1 MSILSFSIEH
11 LMDSAVTPTLTFNV
25 INNQMIGIIIPLL
38 MLFITLIMFAL
49 DFGVI
54 GVGTSFSV
62 AIILFWMIGFIPR
75 SGIPT
80 FVSLFSLI
88 VIVMITSFK
97 VTNQ

>member
-1 MSILSFSIEH
+1 MSILSFSVEH
-11 LMDSAVTPTLTFNV
+11 LMDSAITPTLTFNA
-25 INNQMIGIIIPLL
+25 INNEMVGIIIPLL
-38 MLFITLIMFAL
+38 MLFITLIMFAI

-62 AIILFWMIGFIPR
+62 AIVLFWMIGFIPR

-80 FVSLFSLI
+80 FVSILSLI
-88 VIVMITSFK
+88 IIVLITSFK